1 MRDRFD
7 EYREQMDQIR
17 LTDSGKRALVRAL
30 TEREPEQKTMR
41 MVRPLRV
48 ALIAACVCLLLVG
61 MALAATSG
69 YGIFTR
75 NNEDGTTTREYR
87 EKLFSDDEVTD
98 ETRQNLEKSK
108 QNIEEGNSD
117 PIVREVMGS
126 WQEIQERTGV
136 DLIDSDLLDGA
147 ELANYWTL
155 QSYTVTYFPDVM
167 SIDRSHII
175 DGVKVTLTAVVRMN
189 GYGGTDG
196 DVYSSEF
203 TDNGPIYA
211 AGATLDDAI
220 LLVYKEPYALA
231 DGTPVYYHTEDWP
244 TGEIYI
250 SAVFIHDGI
259 EYSVTICDAERDKL
273 TAEGSEIMRAMME
286 AGEEIDYDKVN
297 APLNQFQI
305 DPNTDYEGVF
315 FRVLDSFVTD

>member
-7 EYREQMDQIR
+7 GYREQLEQIR
-17 LTDSGKRALVRAL
+17 LTDSGKRALLDSLRKQADEPVR
-30 TEREPEQKTMR
+30 RSPQ
-41 MVRPLRV
+41 VLRT
-48 ALIAACVCLLLVG
+48 ALIAVCVCLLLVG
-61 MALAATSG
+61 TTMAATG
-69 YGIFTR
+69 GFGIFTR
-75 NNEDGTTTREYR
+75 YNEDGTTTREYR
-87 EKLFSDDEVTD
+87 EKLFSDDELTD
-98 ETRQNLEKSK
+98 EARQNLEKSK
-108 QNIEEGNSD
+108 QNIEEGDSD

-126 WQEIQERTGV
+126 WREIQERTGI
-136 DLIDSDLLDGA
+136 DLIDSALLDGA

-167 SIDRSHII
+167 SIGRSHII
-175 DGVKVTLTAVVRMN
+175 DGVKVSLTAVVRMN

-220 LLVYKEPYALA
+220 LQVYKEPYALA
-231 DGTPVYYHTEDWP
+231 DGTPVYYHTENWP
-244 TGEIYI
+244 TGEVYI
-250 SAVFIHDGI
+250 AAVFIYDGI

-273 TAEGSEIMRAMME
+273 TAEATEKSLAMQL
-286 AGEEIDYDKVN
+286 AGEVIDYDELN
-297 APLNQFQI
+297 APLKQFQI

-315 FRVLDSFVTD
+315 FRVLDSFVTDR